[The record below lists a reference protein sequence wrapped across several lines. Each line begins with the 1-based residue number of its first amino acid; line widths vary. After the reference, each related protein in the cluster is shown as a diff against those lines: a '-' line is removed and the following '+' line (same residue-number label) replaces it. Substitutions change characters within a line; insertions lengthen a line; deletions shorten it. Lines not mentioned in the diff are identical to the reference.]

1 MLKPARSAAIAL
13 LVAATA
19 ACQSATP
26 PPTANPTTS
35 QPAGRPTPVST
46 VRTPP
51 ATTTTGGPEGN
62 PDGLSDAQMVGQLFM
77 VYLYGSSAQ
86 RATPAQRAA
95 NIALYGVPTAADVL
109 ARWHPGGIIL
119 IDHNNLDEQRPALS
133 TGNVGAPS
141 QIRALTAGLQTAALA
156 DTGYP
161 LLIATD
167 QEGGRVQ
174 RISAGVTP
182 RPAQQDL
189 AHTSPTALTCS
200 YYGLGRQLRALGVN
214 QDFAPD
220 ADVVTTRTGVIG
232 DRSFGP
238 EPLLDATDV
247 QAAVTGLQDAGV
259 LATLKHWPGHGST
272 TTDSHARLAVIN
284 QSALTWKTHDRVPF
298 AQSAPIA
305 AAIMVG
311 HLAFPALDPTGQAA
325 TFSPTLVTGLLRGQL
340 GFAGLIIT
348 DSLWMAPARAPGSPA
363 QVALLALAA
372 GNDIL
377 LEPTDLAAS
386 EVALQTAIRT
396 DTTVLARVQ
405 AAARRVLAAKE
416 KLNRPLIPH
425 PGC

>member
-1 MLKPARSAAIAL
+1 VLKPASTAVIAL

-19 ACQSATP
+19 ACQSAAA
-26 PPTANPTTS
+26 PPTANPTPGK
-35 QPAGRPTPVST
+35 PAGTPTPIST
-46 VRTPP
+46 GRTPP
-51 ATTTTGGPEGN
+51 AVTTGAPAGN
-62 PDGLSDAQMVGQLFM
+62 PGGLSDAQMVGQLFM
-77 VYLYGSSAQ
+77 VYVYGSGAQ
-86 RATPAQRAA
+86 SATPAQRAA

-119 IDHNNLDEQRPALS
+119 IEHNNLDEQRPAVS
-133 TGNVGAPS
+133 TGNVGSPS
-141 QIRALTAGLQTAALA
+141 QITALTAGLQKAALA

-174 RISAGVTP
+174 RISAGVTS

-220 ADVVTTRTGVIG
+220 ADVVTTSTGVIG

-272 TTDSHARLAVIN
+272 TTDSHARLAVIY
-284 QSALTWKTHDRVPF
+284 QSALTWKSHDRVPF
-298 AQSAPIA
+298 ANSAPIA

-311 HLAFPALDPTGQAA
+311 HLAFPAMDPTGRAA
-325 TFSPTLVTGLLRGQL
+325 TFSPKLVADLLRGQL
-340 GFAGLIIT
+340 GYAGLIIT

-372 GNDIL
+372 GNDML
-377 LEPTDLAAS
+377 LEPPDLAAFQA
-386 EVALQTAIRT
+386 ALQNALRT
-396 DTTVLARVQ
+396 DPTQRARIQ

-416 KLNRPLIPH
+416 KLHRPLVSH